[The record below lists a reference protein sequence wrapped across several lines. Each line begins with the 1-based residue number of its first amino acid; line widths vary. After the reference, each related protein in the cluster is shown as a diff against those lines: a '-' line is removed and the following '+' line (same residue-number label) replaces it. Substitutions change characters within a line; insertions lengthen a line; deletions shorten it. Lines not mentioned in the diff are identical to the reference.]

1 MEDILK
7 NPNKPQFSIFTN
19 SGNSN
24 EAKYLIKYGRSTLQE
39 LVKKISMGGHG
50 YFQMSSFSDKGQF
63 SLPGNPNIY
72 ITKAEYEEI
81 KSEAIEFNNFFN
93 NNPNLKYIIIDRYK
107 TFIVYYYTFTNKTSY
122 NIIILHKDIKLIER
136 VLLENKIQSE
146 INGKFL
152 LIRDVTPEIQF

>member
-39 LVKKISMGGHG
+39 LVKKI
-50 YFQMSSFSDKGQF
+50 FSDKGQF

-122 NIIILHKDIKLIER
+122 NIIILHKDIKLIDR